1 MTELD
6 NINLSLKRKTCKACA
21 IFIEYDMDISEG
33 DILPKETPRT
43 ISFCESCTNF
53 MNHYFLIIGIDST
66 KTTNPDNPYR
76 SGDQWAISMESA
88 KNYFTEEEME
98 RGFIWLSL
106 ERAKEMKLP
115 EGKSYENN

>member
-33 DILPKETPRT
+33 DILPPEAPRT
-43 ISFCESCTNF
+43 INFCKSCKSFMIN
-53 MNHYFLIIGIDST
+53 YFLIIGIDST

-76 SGDQWAISMESA
+76 SGDQWAISVESA
-88 KNYFTEEEME
+88 KNYFTEKEME

-106 ERAKEMKLP
+106 EKAKEMKLP